1 MTKTKPPK
9 KPKPSKPE
17 KPPKKPGRKAPVKMV
32 TQGIR

>member
-1 MTKTKPPK
+1 MAKTKPPK